1 MAVSVRIARGP
12 AELRRAAA
20 DLRRAHRTDITRRT
34 VAAIE
39 RALTPVAAA
48 IRAEVPVKMPSGYA
62 PVLSASLHVDKS
74 VRTTRNPTVSLRVWA
89 MGKVVERDVEAL
101 DDGRL
106 RHPVYGNR
114 DVWRTTSR
122 PPGLVSQPWSEAE
135 DDIVRAVD
143 DALDQI
149 VRDLE
154 RG

>member
-1 MAVSVRIARGP
+1 MRIARGP

-20 DLRRAHRTDITRRT
+20 DLRKAHRTDITRKT
-34 VAAIE
+34 VAAIQ

-48 IRAEVPVKMPSGYA
+48 IRAEVPVKMPATYA
-62 PVLSASLHVDKS
+62 EVLSAALHVDKQ
-74 VRTTRNPTVSLRVWA
+74 VRATRNPTVSLKVWA
-89 MGKVVERDVEAL
+89 MGKVIERDVEAL

-106 RHPVYGNR
+106 RHPVFGNR
-114 DVWRTTSR
+114 KVWRNTMR

-143 DALDQI
+143 DALDRI
-149 VRDLE
+149 VADLE